1 MVERLA
7 LGTVQF
13 GLEYGVANRGGQV
26 SAEDAATIL
35 DRALKMGINALDTA
49 IAYGVSEERLG
60 RIGVKEW
67 NVVTKLPSVPES
79 TNDIDGWVEGAV
91 TGSVRRLQISKLYG
105 LLLHDPR
112 QLAGT
117 MGDPLFEALTHLREQ
132 GLVEKIGISIYH
144 PADLDAICG
153 RYSLDLV
160 QAPFNVLDRRLATS
174 GWLTRLH
181 DAGTEVHVRSAF
193 LQGLLL
199 MPPGTRPRS
208 FSRWQPVWDRW
219 DQWLS
224 YSNLTALRASLGF
237 ALSEPGVDRV
247 VVGVDN
253 LAQLEEIFAT
263 VGQAIPAPPKELMTD
278 DLDLIDPSRW
288 KEL

>member
-13 GLEYGVANRGGQV
+13 GLEYGVANRSGLV

-35 DRALKMGINALDTA
+35 DRALKMGINTLDTA
-49 IAYGVSEERLG
+49 IAYGVSEETLG
-60 RIGVKEW
+60 RVGVQGW
-67 NVVTKLPSVPES
+67 NVVTKLPPVPES
-79 TNDIDGWVEGAV
+79 SDDIDGWVEDAV
-91 TGSVRRLQISKLYG
+91 TGSLRRLQRSKLYG

-117 MGDPLFEALTHLREQ
+117 MGDRLFEALTRLREQ
-132 GLVEKIGISIYH
+132 GLVEKIGISIHH
-144 PADLDAICG
+144 PSDLDAICG

-160 QAPFNVLDRRLATS
+160 QGPFNVLDRRLATS

-181 DAGTEVHVRSAF
+181 DAGTEVYVRSAF

-199 MPPGTRPRS
+199 MTPGTRPRS
-208 FSRWQPVWDRW
+208 FSRWQPLW
-219 DQWLS
+219 DQWDKWLS
-224 YSNLTALRASLGF
+224 YSNLTALQASLGF
-237 ALSEPGVDRV
+237 ALSEPRVDRV

-253 LAQLEEIFAT
+253 LAQLEEIFAA
-263 VGQAIPAPPKELMTD
+263 VGRAIPAPPMELMTD

-288 KEL
+288 KKL